1 MASAFNV
8 ARIPA
13 KLRMVGD
20 GVVWAANCDQANLAK
35 AETGSTAAKFIL
47 AEGVALPALE
57 DRLPA
62 ISGALMT
69 DESADCGLLHTGPER
84 SDQVTRL
91 GKSRQR
97 CNVSGCQNQVQGKY
111 VQVADSFGAKGPM
124 CKRHGSVIYRC
135 EIPGCQSES
144 RRRLPADEHG
154 EEGRRCIR
162 HGAPRPRKR
171 EPKGDSVAP
180 VLRVA
185 ERKRKARRFFIT
197 CVGKCAWVFDGYP
210 LTHWGQG
217 ESYHYIEVEIEE
229 GATPEFREITP
240 EEKNV
245 IGSPYLGHFA
255 GPSRKKRM
263 CSIDGCGQKSQGSI
277 VDEESNAVKPVCYR
291 HGAYRRKC
299 SVHGRTSSAQGRKV
313 PLSEGPDPVDI
324 CAKHGGGKTRCVV
337 HGCASQAQ
345 GMGASRS
352 DDNGGV
358 RPRCR

>member
-1 MASAFNV
+1 MASAFNGT
-8 ARIPA
+8 RIPA
-13 KLRMVGD
+13 KLCMVGD
-20 GVVWAANCDQANLAK
+20 GVVWAANCDQSNLAK
-35 AETGSTAAKFIL
+35 TETGSTAAKFIL
-47 AEGVALPALE
+47 AECVALPALE
-57 DRLPA
+57 DHLPTIA
-62 ISGALMT
+62 GALST
-69 DESADCGLLHTGPER
+69 DDSVACGLFPIGSDRLGP
-84 SDQVTRL
+84 VTRS
-91 GKSRQR
+91 GKSRKR
-97 CNVSGCQNQVQGKY
+97 RNVSWRQNQAQGKY
-111 VQVADSFGAKGPM
+111 IQEGDSFGAKGPR
-124 CKRHGSVIYRC
+124 CKRHGSAIYRC
-135 EIPGCQSES
+135 QIPGRQSEI
-144 RRRLPADEHG
+144 RRRLQTDEHD
-154 EEGRRCIR
+154 EEGRRRIR
-162 HGAPRPRKR
+162 HGSPRPRKR

-185 ERKRKARRFFIT
+185 ERKRKARRFSIT
-197 CVGKCAWVFDGYP
+197 CVGQCAWVFDGYP
-210 LTHWGQG
+210 LTRWEQG
-217 ESYHYIEVEIEE
+217 ESYRYIEVEMEE